1 MRGEEIR
8 QYRLT
13 HLVNELLGHLFLHSD
28 VHGGQLPIFQNLL
41 RIVQNDNVVQ
51 VLVRAGADP
60 TVMKF
65 GVEDV
70 LSVASG
76 RLAI

>member
-1 MRGEEIR
+1 LR
-8 QYRLT
+8 
-13 HLVNELLGHLFLHSD
+13 HLLLHSD
-28 VHGGQLPIFQNLL
+28 VHGGKLSVFQDLL
-41 RIVQNDNVVQ
+41 SIVQNDNVVQ

-65 GVEDV
+65 RVEDV